1 MGLKGS
7 DIRIARNDGISQWP
21 TIVTLAESPKQPGVF
36 YTGTD
41 DGTVSVSRDDGKT
54 WQNITRNLP
63 GFPTGFVYVSE
74 VVPSRFDAATVYVVV
89 GNYRENDYAPY
100 VWMSRDYGATFTRLV
115 NGLSG
120 ETVRTLT
127 EDTRNPDVLYVG
139 TETGIF
145 LTLDRGASWKRLK
158 ANFPTVR
165 VDEITIH
172 PRDNALIVASHGRAL
187 WILDHLEPIQE
198 YAAAARA
205 DEALFTPG
213 MQLQWKSKDD
223 RNDEFWGHQ
232 FFTGENPPTEAVIQ
246 FHLKAPVKNPVLRVL
261 DGSGA
266 LVRELAVPAAR
277 NVAGI
282 QTMCWD
288 QRVEPVRDVAAP
300 VGGAGQGGGGGG
312 FQPPR
317 RVIPGY
323 PEPLPPVG
331 YLPENPCAPAGG
343 QGGGGFRFG
352 GGANQGPMV
361 VPGTY
366 TVALLVDGKEVAR
379 KPLTLVADPLVT
391 LTAEQRVAY
400 NALAG
405 ELHTAQQQGAAAA
418 APLAALN
425 AQMRAVAA
433 KVDSSTTLPADV
445 KAEFAQFRKDFDA
458 LRAKFGVGV
467 PAIGGPGGGGG
478 FGGGG
483 AANDANVLGRVGQA
497 KSNVLAVWELPS
509 EALRKQADAAK
520 AALAAAVA
528 EANAFMPKAR
538 AVSAKLAASGITM
551 TVGN

>member
-1 MGLKGS
+1 MKHIIIGGDGFVAIPDLRDSRIVYTESQDGNIIRRNKITGESRSIRPTAQNVTNAQPREAYRFHWDTPLMFSPHDPGVLMAAANKVFRSRDRGDSWEAISPDLTKGASRDSLVTMGLKGS

-21 TIVTLAESPKQPGVF
+21 TIVTLAESPKQAGVF

-54 WQNITRNLP
+54 WQNITKNIP

-165 VDEITIH
+165 VDELTIH

-223 RNDEFWGHQ
+223 RKT
-232 FFTGENPPTEAVIQ
+232 TGEIYKYVWNGMKDKWPVAYKVAKNYTIPTD
-246 FHLKAPVKNPVLRVL
+246 VLNALSGQVDL
-261 DGSGA
+261 DGKTP
-266 LVRELAVPAAR
+266 E
-277 NVAGI
+277 
-282 QTMCWD
+282 
-288 QRVEPVRDVAAP
+288 EVAA
-300 VGGAGQGGGGGG
+300 AW
-312 FQPPR
+312 
-317 RVIPGY
+317 IA
-323 PEPLPPVG
+323 
-331 YLPENPCAPAGG
+331 ENEATWKAW
-343 QGGGGFRFG
+343 
-352 GGANQGPMV
+352 
-361 VPGTY
+361 
-366 TVALLVDGKEVAR
+366 
-379 KPLTLVADPLVT
+379 
-391 LTAEQRVAY
+391 
-400 NALAG
+400 
-405 ELHTAQQQGAAAA
+405 AQ
-418 APLAALN
+418 
-425 AQMRAVAA
+425 
-433 KVDSSTTLPADV
+433 
-445 KAEFAQFRKDFDA
+445 
-458 LRAKFGVGV
+458 
-467 PAIGGPGGGGG
+467 
-478 FGGGG
+478 
-483 AANDANVLGRVGQA
+483 
-497 KSNVLAVWELPS
+497 
-509 EALRKQADAAK
+509 
-520 AALAAAVA
+520 
-528 EANAFMPKAR
+528 
-538 AVSAKLAASGITM
+538 
-551 TVGN
+551 